1 MSVQRIS
8 SACFVIERVE
18 EERMERER
26 RALFSAFWSLPK
38 EERMRRSPM
47 FQLSVARENSL

>member
-1 MSVQRIS
+1 
-8 SACFVIERVE
+8 VIERVE